1 MGARILIAEDEPSI
15 VASLEFLMRRAGFE
29 ARVASDGPAAL
40 AAIAAFRPQVVIL
53 DIMLPLKSGLEVC
66 QAIRADEHCRGTKVL
81 MLTARGGVEEVT
93 RGLAAGAD
101 DYLIKPFSTQDLVA
115 RVKALLADPVP
126 GSKVAGEGGT

>member
-1 MGARILIAEDEPSI
+1 
-15 VASLEFLMRRAGFE
+15 
-29 ARVASDGPAAL
+29 
-40 AAIAAFRPQVVIL
+40 
-53 DIMLPLKSGLEVC
+53 
-66 QAIRADEHCRGTKVL
+66 